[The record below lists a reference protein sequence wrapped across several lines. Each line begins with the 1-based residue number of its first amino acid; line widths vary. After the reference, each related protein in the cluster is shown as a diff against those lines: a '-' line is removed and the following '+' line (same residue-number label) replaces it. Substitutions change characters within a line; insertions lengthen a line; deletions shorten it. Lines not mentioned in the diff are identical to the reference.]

1 MAHHTDP
8 IHRKL
13 DATCCVCRREP
24 EGPPYGLTACQGI
37 CEPGRCPD
45 NYCPDRVDNFP
56 DLRLHHNCM
65 ADALNRD
72 LYCKLKDLRTP
83 KGFSLDRCIQTGV
96 DNPGHPFIYT
106 VGCVAGDEESYHV
119 FAALFDQIIDKRHGG
134 YPPDAKHVTCLDSTK
149 LEGDGIFD
157 ENYVLS
163 CRVRTGRSIR
173 GLRLPPACDRA
184 ERREVERIV
193 CKALAAMDGE
203 FKGTYYPLATM
214 TEEDQNNLIEDH
226 FLFDKPVSPLL
237 LASRMARDWPDARGI
252 WHNQNKTFLVWINE
266 EDHMRI
272 ISMEEGG
279 NMKRV
284 FERWCDG
291 LKTFEETIRRDGHE
305 FMWNEHHGYI
315 LTCPSNLGTGMRA
328 GVHVKLPLLS
338 QKAEFKQILENLRLQ
353 KRGAGGVDAEAVGG
367 LFDISN
373 ADRLG
378 QSEVEL
384 LQDLIDGVKTLI
396 EIEKQL
402 ESGREAKSM
411 IPTKKKK
418 SIQRGCKKP
427 TIPTKMVVPR
437 ASNYPN
443 IENHSNWMAK
453 VLTAELYEELRNL
466 ATESKGFTL
475 DEAIQTGVDNPG
487 SPTSFSV
494 GAVAGDEESYEKLA
508 QFFNPVIQYRHN
520 GYTPDMCNKTCLDP
534 KSVPLGN
541 DLDADY
547 ALSCRIRSG
556 RSIRGFALPPASNRY
571 ERRMVERI
579 AAGALNTMCGEF
591 RGHYYA
597 LRKLTEV
604 QQRKL
609 RDEHFL
615 FDKLNSSV
623 LLSADMVRDWP
634 DARGIWYNN
643 NKNFLV
649 WINEEEHVRITAMEK
664 GGTLLNTFTRF
675 CNGMTLFEN
684 ALKRRGNEFM
694 WTRRLGYI
702 VTCPSNLGTGLRCD
716 VKLKLP
722 LLSATANFNAMLKAL
737 RLQKRS
743 PSGNDDGCWEISNID
758 RLGFTEAELVLK
770 VYEGSRL
777 MISMEKR
784 LETGKGIEDL
794 MPEIPREVPAEEAL
808 NA

>member
-1 MAHHTDP
+1 
-8 IHRKL
+8 
-13 DATCCVCRREP
+13 
-24 EGPPYGLTACQGI
+24 
-37 CEPGRCPD
+37 
-45 NYCPDRVDNFP
+45 
-56 DLRLHHNCM
+56 
-65 ADALNRD
+65 
-72 LYCKLKDLRTP
+72 
-83 KGFSLDRCIQTGV
+83 
-96 DNPGHPFIYT
+96 
-106 VGCVAGDEESYHV
+106 
-119 FAALFDQIIDKRHGG
+119 
-134 YPPDAKHVTCLDSTK
+134 
-149 LEGDGIFD
+149 
-157 ENYVLS
+157 
-163 CRVRTGRSIR
+163 
-173 GLRLPPACDRA
+173 
-184 ERREVERIV
+184 
-193 CKALAAMDGE
+193 
-203 FKGTYYPLATM
+203 
-214 TEEDQNNLIEDH
+214 
-226 FLFDKPVSPLL
+226 
-237 LASRMARDWPDARGI
+237 
-252 WHNQNKTFLVWINE
+252 
-266 EDHMRI
+266 
-272 ISMEEGG
+272 
-279 NMKRV
+279 
-284 FERWCDG
+284 
-291 LKTFEETIRRDGHE
+291 
-305 FMWNEHHGYI
+305 
-315 LTCPSNLGTGMRA
+315 
-328 GVHVKLPLLS
+328 
-338 QKAEFKQILENLRLQ
+338 
-353 KRGAGGVDAEAVGG
+353 
-367 LFDISN
+367 
-373 ADRLG
+373 
-378 QSEVEL
+378 
-384 LQDLIDGVKTLI
+384 
-396 EIEKQL
+396 
-402 ESGREAKSM
+402 
-411 IPTKKKK
+411 
-418 SIQRGCKKP
+418 
-427 TIPTKMVVPR
+427 
-437 ASNYPN
+437 
-443 IENHSNWMAK
+443 
-453 VLTAELYEELRNL
+453 
-466 ATESKGFTL
+466 
-475 DEAIQTGVDNPG
+475 
-487 SPTSFSV
+487 
-494 GAVAGDEESYEKLA
+494 VAGDEESYEKLA

-520 GYTPDMCNKTCLDP
+520 GYTPDMWHKTCLDP

-541 DLDADY
+541 DLDAEY
-547 ALSCRIRSG
+547 ALSCRIRTG